1 MIELFRSLFAP
12 PRHLILLLIA
22 AWVGLG
28 LSQKRAP
35 RHQVRSAALEDLVF
49 YSLAALVIGGRLIYV
64 LAHLEAFSKSPLS
77 LFALNL
83 DVFDLYGGL
92 GIALITAFLY
102 GQRQKLPLWATLDAL
117 TPFFA
122 TLAIGLS
129 LSQLA
134 AGTAFGKPTNLPWAI
149 ELWNAPRHPTQIY
162 QTLASLLTLG
172 LVWQRKA
179 DPRPGRLFL
188 VFAAWTAGWQLFLG
202 AFRGDSVL
210 ILGGLRLEQILA
222 WVGLAISLWLYEK
235 RSAKS
240 GANSHPTPSPNGDGM
255 G

>member
-22 AWVGLG
+22 AWLGLG

-35 RHQVRSAALEDLVF
+35 HHQVRPAALEDLIF
-49 YSLAALVIGGRLIYV
+49 YSLGALLIAGRFFYA
-64 LAHLEAFSKSPLS
+64 LAHWEAFSKSPLS
-77 LFALNL
+77 LIALNPDL
-83 DVFDLYGGL
+83 FDLYGGL
-92 GIALITAFLY
+92 GAALLTALLY
-102 GQRQKLPLWATLDAL
+102 GQRQKLQLWRTLDAL

-134 AGTAFGKPTNLPWAI
+134 AGTGFGKTTNLPWAI
-149 ELWNAPRHPTQIY
+149 DLWNAPRHPTQIY
-162 QTLASLLTLG
+162 QALASLLTFG
-172 LVWQRKA
+172 LVWRRKA
-179 DPRPGRLFL
+179 DPHPGRLFL
-188 VFAAWTAGWQLFLG
+188 VFAAWIAGWQLFLG

-222 WVGLAISLWLYEK
+222 WLGLAASLWLYEK
-235 RSAKS
+235 RSATS
-240 GANSHPTPSPNGDGM
+240 IANPPNEGLPPPP
-255 G
+255 